1 MIKKSVSP
9 IVASLLLLTITIVV
23 GVLVN
28 NWYSDYSKQFAKDV
42 YEKGE
47 TKEVRLE
54 FLSKDELYAYNG
66 YDTMNIEKLAIDGQ
80 TCSLTE
86 SNSFPKGTIRIG
98 FLEDCSDNLT
108 STINEVLMVT
118 DRGTFKTLLSVSN
131 ADYTYVS
138 TGTTFCEEEDNYVSS
153 NPDYS
158 SITFSQPKIYNYNYE
173 DLKSIES
180 ISNGDKIHTLRV
192 QCIDQNINEVSYD
205 YSIECFDDY
214 FHNTVADTCNLI
226 VSSCDPPQSGTY
238 NNYNWSLTSSINQGE
253 EETYSGQTSELPTG
267 VSSYEIGLTCKSDL
281 TIESNLNSLTCK
293 TGYLKSN
300 ENCIVNYCPQNNNI
314 LVNTITGSKSF
325 THSQL
330 FFNENEGNKYE
341 TNSITENIENGQI
354 YHEATFSCD
363 YPTNSPPDNVEIK
376 YNYYD
381 ICSDST
387 KYSFNTN
394 TNKCEQ
400 TFCNSGTYK
409 YTGTIDSSQTINF
422 NHNELLD
429 LTRQS
434 LTDTYTIDGGSVKV
448 DITLQCDK
456 TIISNF
462 YSNEVLTCD
471 PTHTKNG
478 NTCILNT
485 CSDMLGSYNE
495 YPWSVSTPLEHGST
509 TYIGKSSE
517 LPTGV
522 KSYELSLS
530 CYADN
535 SNDYVISSLNSFEC
549 FDGYEKVGESCDLI
563 TSCNAGSYNY
573 NGELFSYINLES
585 GETYVSNNTETDS
598 GTGIIITKSLD
609 LICQN
614 AVISDTNYNESLS
627 CSEGYELENL
637 VEKEPIAHFKFEGNG
652 KDEKGNYDGTNMNSG
667 FYTSGYDGQAYVGDY
682 NSYMKIPISIESKI
696 YSFSLWAK
704 QDYYFEHYRFL
715 FGGPSRDTYS
725 SSAYTWFFNIYQGRF
740 NSRASKDTSL
750 YLDDNEYYHFVAVV
764 DFSTGEY
771 KLYQDGVFIKE
782 GQGSKIEPVSYL
794 QVGGFS
800 SFISGYDREGY
811 VDEFKIFDYELS
823 LEEIESLYTSDK
835 ALIEEDPYCKPNSGL
850 SCSDILQKEP
860 SSQSGI
866 YTINPTGNDEFQVYC
881 DMETDGGGW
890 TLFESFSLENK
901 DLYQTKPFYENFP
914 KNENNPQNF
923 EDFRLSLSRI
933 QNLVSAST
941 EVRANCN
948 MDINPTRDYVF
959 FDLSEL
965 DILTY
970 NAYGDFVKTK
980 KLNIRGNIYENEDIK
995 WWQGS
1000 YDSTHLHINGG
1011 LNNIPNSIDL
1021 EDNFGWYARINSEF
1035 SCLSSQSSTTNWY
1048 LR

>member
-1 MIKKSVSP
+1 MFKKSVSP

-28 NWYSDYSKQFAKDV
+28 NWYSDYSQQFAKDV

-86 SNSFPKGTIRIG
+86 SNSFPKGTIRIE

-138 TGTTFCEEEDNYVSS
+138 TGATFCEEEDNYVSS

-205 YSIECFDDY
+205 YSIQCFDDY
-214 FHNTVADTCNLI
+214 YHNTQTDICDLI

-238 NNYNWSLTSSINQGE
+238 NDYNWNLENSIDQG
-253 EETYSGQTSELPTG
+253 TIINYTGKSNELPPG
-267 VSSYEIGLTCKSDL
+267 VYSYKIGMTCKSDL
-281 TIESNLNSLTCK
+281 TIEPSLTDLVCSK
-293 TGYLKSN
+293 GYLETN
-300 ENCIVNYCPQNNNI
+300 ENCIINYCPQNDNI
-314 LVNTITGSKSF
+314 QVQTITTPMF
-325 THSQL
+325 FNHSQL

-341 TNSITENIENGQI
+341 TNSMTENIENGQI
-354 YHEATFSCD
+354 YHETTFSCD
-363 YPTNSPPDNVEIK
+363 YPTNSPPNNVEIK

-381 ICSDST
+381 ICSDDT

-400 TFCNSGTYK
+400 TFCNSGTYQ
-409 YTGTIDSSQTINF
+409 YTGTIDSSESINF
-422 NHNELLD
+422 NHKELLD

-549 FDGYEKVGESCDLI
+549 FDGYEKVGESCDLKKI
-563 TSCNAGSYNY
+563 T
-573 NGELFSYINLES
+573 
-585 GETYVSNNTETDS
+585 
-598 GTGIIITKSLD
+598 
-609 LICQN
+609 
-614 AVISDTNYNESLS
+614 
-627 CSEGYELENL
+627 
-637 VEKEPIAHFKFEGNG
+637 
-652 KDEKGNYDGTNMNSG
+652 
-667 FYTSGYDGQAYVGDY
+667 
-682 NSYMKIPISIESKI
+682 
-696 YSFSLWAK
+696 
-704 QDYYFEHYRFL
+704 
-715 FGGPSRDTYS
+715 
-725 SSAYTWFFNIYQGRF
+725 
-740 NSRASKDTSL
+740 
-750 YLDDNEYYHFVAVV
+750 
-764 DFSTGEY
+764 
-771 KLYQDGVFIKE
+771 
-782 GQGSKIEPVSYL
+782 
-794 QVGGFS
+794 
-800 SFISGYDREGY
+800 
-811 VDEFKIFDYELS
+811 
-823 LEEIESLYTSDK
+823 
-835 ALIEEDPYCKPNSGL
+835 GL
-850 SCSDILQKEP
+850 SCSDILEKEP

-866 YTINPTGNDEFQVYC
+866 YTINPTGSDEFEVYC

-890 TLFESFSLENK
+890 TLIQHLISGYSKDSISYNVNSFE
-901 DLYQTKPFYENFP
+901 ENFYSLTTSRS
-914 KNENNPQNF
+914 ENIPFDQVLINYMDSSNTIIGQSKLMNLGNSRQKIFEKTKENDEVFLVSNSKLNSKSTFTLNFGNNLNQNLQY
-923 EDFRLSLSRI
+923 EPLNVCGSNTRYNQYYSSSLSI
-933 QNLVSAST
+933 PYFST
-941 EVRANCN
+941 YSGC
-948 MDINPTRDYVF
+948 
-959 FDLSEL
+959 
-965 DILTY
+965 
-970 NAYGDFVKTK
+970 
-980 KLNIRGNIYENEDIK
+980 
-995 WWQGS
+995 QGS
-1000 YDSTHLHINGG
+1000 NIMSSST
-1011 LNNIPNSIDL
+1011 
-1021 EDNFGWYARINSEF
+1021 RINDDGYF
-1035 SCLSSQSSTTNWY
+1035 NRMY
-1048 LR
+1048 LNEKTSFWFR